1 MPTLVVIL
9 IVSVVVTAIA
19 FSGLAI
25 GVILSN
31 RRIQGSCGG
40 LANFKDA
47 AGNSICEACS
57 EPAPECKKLIE
68 EYAAERAARAN
79 SPVA

>member
-1 MPTLVVIL
+1 MPPLVVIL
-9 IVSVVVTAIA
+9 IVSVVLTGVA

-31 RRIQGSCGG
+31 KRIQGSCGG

-47 AGNSICEACS
+47 KGNSICEACS
-57 EPAPECKKLIE
+57 EPAPECRELIE
-68 EYAAERAARAN
+68 EYAAEQAKLGQNA
-79 SPVA
+79 S